1 MISPTHSHDREEL
14 SALFDGELHGDASRF
29 AHKRLAQD
37 VQWRQACGT
46 WQLVGDVLRG
56 HATAAA
62 PADFADRVQLAL
74 AHESAAAMGATSRSR
89 RGWVG
94 GAALAASVAIA
105 AWFVASPLD
114 EAAPTLGPA
123 AAVVVSTATPPRV
136 EPEPAAALP
145 SAAVAADDTASR
157 EGARPARG
165 QGGRTATPR
174 SPARAA
180 AVVANVPAP
189 ATGQPLASASAT
201 TAGPGDIDA
210 AALADPFQL
219 PPAQVATRPWP
230 RAVLPNYPV
239 TGALTAGYGV
249 PLQNPG
255 VAVSDAPGFYP
266 FEPRLPPDADAAA
279 ASDAQ

>member
-1 MISPTHSHDREEL
+1 MISPNNPQGREDL

-114 EAAPTLGPA
+114 EAAPMMPA
-123 AAVVVSTATPPRV
+123 AAVATATPSPTA
-136 EPEPAAALP
+136 PEPAVARP
-145 SAAVAADDTASR
+145 SAAVAAADAASR
-157 EGARPARG
+157 EGARASPG
-165 QGGRTATPR
+165 QGGRTAAPGSPPR
-174 SPARAA
+174 AAVAA
-180 AVVANVPAP
+180 AVPAS
-189 ATGQPLASASAT
+189 ASGRSLASATAT
-201 TAGPGDIDA
+201 TADLGGIDA

-219 PPAQVATRPWP
+219 PPARLATRPWP

-255 VAVSDAPGFYP
+255 VVASGAPGFYP

>member
-1 MISPTHSHDREEL
+1 MISPNNPHGREDL

-37 VQWRQACGT
+37 VEWRQACGT

-56 HATAAA
+56 NATAAA

-94 GAALAASVAIA
+94 GAALAASVALA

-114 EAAPTLGPA
+114 EAAPVMQA
-123 AAVVVSTATPPRV
+123 AAVATATPSPTA
-136 EPEPAAALP
+136 PEPVARP
-145 SAAVAADDTASR
+145 SAAEAVADDAASR
-157 EGARPARG
+157 DGARPSRG
-165 QGGRTATPR
+165 QGGRTALAEPL
-174 SPARAA
+174 PRAA
-180 AVVANVPAP
+180 AVPAAVPTP
-189 ATGQPLASASAT
+189 AAGQPLASTSAASAD
-201 TAGPGDIDA
+201 PGGIDA

-219 PPAQVATRPWP
+219 PNPQLATRPWP

-255 VAVSDAPGFYP
+255 VAAAGAPGFYP

>member
-1 MISPTHSHDREEL
+1 MISPNNHHGRENL
-14 SALFDGELHGDASRF
+14 SALFDGELRGDASRF

-56 HATAAA
+56 QTTAVA

-74 AHESAAAMGATSRSR
+74 AHESAAAMSAASRSR

-114 EAAPTLGPA
+114 EAAPTIMPA
-123 AAVVVSTATPPRV
+123 ATIATATPQAAS
-136 EPEPAAALP
+136 ETAPARP
-145 SAAVAADDTASR
+145 SAALAAADTASR
-157 EGARPARG
+157 EGTRPSRVQAERMAPES
-165 QGGRTATPR
+165 RPR
-174 SPARAA
+174 A
-180 AVVANVPAP
+180 AVVAAVAPTPA
-189 ATGQPLASASAT
+189 AGQPLPSAPETSAD
-201 TAGPGDIDA
+201 PGSIDA
-210 AALADPFQL
+210 TALADPFQL
-219 PPAQVATRPWP
+219 PTAPLATKPWP
-230 RAVLPNYPV
+230 RAVMPNYPV

-249 PLQNPG
+249 QTQNPG
-255 VAVSDAPGFYP
+255 VAASGAPGFYP
-266 FEPRLPPDADAAA
+266 FEPRLPPDVDPAA

>member
-1 MISPTHSHDREEL
+1 MISPTHPHGREEL
-14 SALFDGELHGDASRF
+14 SALFDDELHGDASRF

-56 HATAAA
+56 NATAAA
-62 PADFADRVQLAL
+62 PADFADRVQIAL

-94 GAALAASVAIA
+94 GAALAASVALA

-114 EAAPTLGPA
+114 EAAPVNIQA
-123 AAVVVSTATPPRV
+123 ATVATATPAA
-136 EPEPAAALP
+136 PEPAAVRP
-145 SAAVAADDTASR
+145 PAAVAAADAASR
-157 EGARPARG
+157 DGARPSRG
-165 QGGRTATPR
+165 QGGRTAAPGL
-174 SPARAA
+174 PPRAA
-180 AVVANVPAP
+180 AVAAATPTP

-201 TAGPGDIDA
+201 SADIGDIDA

-219 PPAQVATRPWP
+219 PPARLATRPWP

-239 TGALTAGYGV
+239 TGALTAGYGA

-255 VAVSDAPGFYP
+255 VVASGAPGFYP
-266 FEPRLPPDADAAA
+266 FEPRLPADADADADADA